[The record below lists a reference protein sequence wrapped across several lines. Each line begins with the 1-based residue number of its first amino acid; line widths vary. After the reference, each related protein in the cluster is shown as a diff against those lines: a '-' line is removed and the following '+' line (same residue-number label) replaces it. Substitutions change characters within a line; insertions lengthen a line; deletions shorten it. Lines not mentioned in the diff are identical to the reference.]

1 MLKQAIDLNT
11 FAPKVLKGENAA
23 PNQIQELETLLC
35 ERVKQGEDVEPIVH
49 ALEYFKSNDS
59 EQYWYNTFRRKYQ
72 ERSTFESLQR
82 VVITAFAVLGMVV
95 VFDRVF
101 NAPTNASNN
110 PSPPSIQKSN

>member
-11 FAPKVLKGENAA
+11 STPKALKPQNLVQ
-23 PNQIQELETLLC
+23 NQIPQLETLLC
-35 ERVKQGEDVEPIVH
+35 ERVKQGEDIYPIISV
-49 ALEYFKSNDS
+49 LNYFKDNES
-59 EQYWYNTFRRKYQ
+59 EEYWHNTFRKKYQ

-82 VVITAFAVLGMVV
+82 VFITSFAVLGMVV
-95 VFDRVF
+95 LFDRAF